1 MREHVIS
8 GNFYIKKKKVFALK
22 KKFLLSL
29 FSRIMSLI
37 TTEVSCRLI
46 KDTFRCWHL
55 LGEILLL
62 RLYFMFSAIFILK
75 WFVANHF
82 KNGYNVKNV
91 NSVNKIFLFLCE
103 NKGNFSVQDRAHS
116 LFLQFLTH
124 HKC

>member
-1 MREHVIS
+1 MRERVIS
-8 GNFYIKKKKVFALK
+8 GNFYIKKVFALK

-46 KDTFRCWHL
+46 KDTFRCLHL

-91 NSVNKIFLFLCE
+91 NSVNKMFLFLCE
-103 NKGNFSVQDRAHS
+103 NKANFSVQDRAHS

-124 HKC
+124 QKC